1 MRGEEDDEEE
11 WGALLILSWSNE
23 RLVRATPQRKYPSNV
38 LLLWS
43 PGTTGECVEQADRV
57 LRQPLLCLQRA
68 GSGREEDRRNESRRL
83 RLELSNYG
91 SSGLQ
96 SLYQCQSRAS
106 SSHLERLFFSP
117 PPTRKTHSLTPKAI
131 TLLFSLPPLSLPLP
145 LLSISLFL
153 SPSLSLFVY
162 CERCIKLKVCR
173 LRAWSAWANHWSGWN
188 YDWISAKQVHE
199 NLLCSRSSIGNHR
212 GM

>member
-1 MRGEEDDEEE
+1 MRGLSGLHHNESTPQMYFYC
-11 WGALLILSWSNE
+11 GALALQGSVWSRQTGCWDGHYYACKEQGLAE
-23 RLVRATPQRKYPSNV
+23 RRTEEMR
-38 LLLWS
+38 
-43 PGTTGECVEQADRV
+43 VEDCGWNCQTMAV
-57 LRQPLLCLQRA
+57 V
-68 GSGREEDRRNESRRL
+68 GFSHFISG
-83 RLELSNYG
+83 
-91 SSGLQ
+91 
-96 SLYQCQSRAS
+96 RAS

-162 CERCIKLKVCR
+162 CEQYIKHKGCR

-188 YDWISAKQVHE
+188 YDRISAKQVHE

>member
-1 MRGEEDDEEE
+1 MRGLSGLHHNESTPQMYFYC
-11 WGALLILSWSNE
+11 GALALQGSVWSRQTGCWDGHYYACKEQGLAE
-23 RLVRATPQRKYPSNV
+23 RGGQRRK
-38 LLLWS
+38 
-43 PGTTGECVEQADRV
+43 
-57 LRQPLLCLQRA
+57 
-68 GSGREEDRRNESRRL
+68 ESRRL
-83 RLELSNYG
+83 RLELSNCG

-106 SSHLERLFFSP
+106 SSHLERLFSPPFSP

-188 YDWISAKQVHE
+188 YDRISAKQVHE